1 MKLLEVLQ
9 ELRKD
14 LPLKVAD
21 RETRAEDPSLIYGLG
36 AIQAALEA
44 EEDGDADGYYFHM
57 RDAFSVARE
66 WNNQSDLAG
75 RVVKF
80 YSLAKKRRSSTRD
93 RDWD

>member
-1 MKLLEVLQ
+1 MNLSEVSQ

-21 RETRAEDPSLIYGLG
+21 RETQAEDPSLIYGLE
-36 AIQAALEA
+36 AIEAALDA
-44 EEDGDADGYYFHM
+44 EENGDADSYYFHM
-57 RDAFSVARE
+57 RDAFAAARE

-80 YSLAKKRRSSTRD
+80 YSLAKKRRSGTKD
-93 RDWD
+93 RD